1 LRVWGVDVSY
11 CYALFIRISLTY
23 RGRFTSNAEYAMLL
37 VYVLMIKWILK
48 KWCTPKLFVFVCYLL
63 CYVLCLPYSVII
75 PVLHHGLIWLLA
87 FLRNRFWLKD
97 NSNSLTLSRNENRYS
112 CVFTIISHCASFNI
126 VCGLHPGNMLSDKKL
141 EYCLLFEHRYIWSLP
156 SFPRPSSTSDTVLS
170 FLFIENKKPHVWLY
184 CFNFHPV
191 WPLKTTIDN
200 IPWNWQ
206 KK

>member
-1 LRVWGVDVSY
+1 
-11 CYALFIRISLTY
+11 
-23 RGRFTSNAEYAMLL
+23 MLL

-126 VCGLHPGNMLSDKKL
+126 VCGLHPGNMLSDINWNTVYSL
-141 EYCLLFEHRYIWSLP
+141 NIDIFEAFPPSPALPQHQILSSLFYLLKTKSLMCGC
-156 SFPRPSSTSDTVLS
+156 TVLIS
-170 FLFIENKKPHVWLY
+170 IQFGLWKPLLTISLEIDKRNSSGWVVENLLSLFDH
-184 CFNFHPV
+184 
-191 WPLKTTIDN
+191 
-200 IPWNWQ
+200 
-206 KK
+206 